1 LNPLFP
7 CLSPSWK
14 KKPTP
19 VKSPLS
25 EIMLCLWASMVAQ
38 MVKNLLKCRR
48 PRLDPWVE
56 KIPWKTDWLPTP
68 VFLPGEFHGQRSLVF
83 HSLWSCKESD
93 MTEQLTLIVTCIIVL
108 WGHLKL
114 HPQHPTCLLW
124 PHCYFPLPECS
135 SIKQHQSGAWGP
147 HTAPGQSVPSPRSH
161 QHKQWQ

>member
-1 LNPLFP
+1 
-7 CLSPSWK
+7 
-14 KKPTP
+14 
-19 VKSPLS
+19 
-25 EIMLCLWASMVAQ
+25 

-114 HPQHPTCLLW
+114 HPQHPTCLL
-124 PHCYFPLPECS
+124 
-135 SIKQHQSGAWGP
+135 
-147 HTAPGQSVPSPRSH
+147 
-161 QHKQWQ
+161 